1 MNFREKAVLFLA
13 TGFYVGNIP
22 PAPGTLGSLIGLA
35 LCFLL
40 AGIQLPPAIILAVLF
55 IGFAVWIAHAAEK
68 TLKKKD
74 PGCKTLKKKDP
85 GCIVID
91 EVAGMVVTLIGLP
104 FNLTTAVI
112 GFIIFRILDI
122 LKPFPIRTLDKRLAG
137 GIGIVAD
144 DVVAGIFANIIL
156 RVLLYISDK
165 Y

>member
-1 MNFREKAVLFLA
+1 MNFREKGVLFLA

-55 IGFAVWIAHAAEK
+55 IGFAVWIAHAAE
-68 TLKKKD
+68 
-74 PGCKTLKKKDP
+74 KTLKKKDP

>member
-1 MNFREKAVLFLA
+1 MNFGEKAVMFLA
-13 TGFYVGNIP
+13 TGFYVGNVP
-22 PAPGTLGSLIGLA
+22 LAPGTLGSLIGLP

-55 IGFAVWIAHAAEK
+55 IGFAVWIAHAAE
-68 TLKKKD
+68 
-74 PGCKTLKKKDP
+74 KTLKKKDP

-122 LKPFPIRTLDKRLAG
+122 LKPFPIRTLDKRLPG

-144 DVVAGIFANIIL
+144 DVVAGIFSNIFI
-156 RVLLYISDK
+156 RIFLYIS
-165 Y
+165 YRF

>member
-74 PGCKTLKKKDP
+74 PGC
-85 GCIVID
+85 IVID

-122 LKPFPIRTLDKRLAG
+122 LKPFPIRTLDKRLGG

>member
-40 AGIQLPPAIILAVLF
+40 AGIPLPPAIILAVLF
-55 IGFAVWIAHAAEK
+55 IGFAVWIAHAAE
-68 TLKKKD
+68 
-74 PGCKTLKKKDP
+74 KTLKKKDP

>member
-74 PGCKTLKKKDP
+74 PGC
-85 GCIVID
+85 IVID

-112 GFIIFRILDI
+112 GFIIF
-122 LKPFPIRTLDKRLAG
+122 
-137 GIGIVAD
+137 
-144 DVVAGIFANIIL
+144 VAGIFANIIL